1 MCEPERKVEAQRKSG
16 TPGKH
21 IPGVFSSV
29 YDLEGKMK
37 KFVSVLLLA
46 VMCTMM
52 LTSCG
57 AKKEEEPE
65 TYKIG
70 FIGPL
75 TGATS
80 MYGNAVMNGAAMY
93 FEELN
98 KNGGIN
104 GRQVEFITMDSEGD
118 KAKAKNAYER
128 LATVDEVCAIVGPVL
143 TGETE
148 VVAQAAAADGLPLI
162 TASATGDAL
171 SSYGDALFRTCF
183 KDSFQG
189 VKLADYAKEV
199 LGMSKVAV
207 LYANNDAYST
217 GLYEAFKDECSKI
230 GLEIVATESYAT
242 GDSDYKAQLTN
253 IANAAPEA
261 VFFPYYYAEC
271 YDAATQAR
279 DLGLTV
285 PFLGGDGFSALL
297 SYEGAD
303 MSVIEGFVYSDH
315 FSSEA
320 GNAEVN
326 AFAKAYNDK
335 YGYAALGF
343 SFLAYDAAMIVADAI
358 DKCDSADWDAIRNQM
373 KKTDMDCLTGH
384 YVFDAENNPIKQ
396 AAMIVIKNGE
406 GVFDRM
412 F

>member
-1 MCEPERKVEAQRKSG
+1 MLVDSFRRNRGAKAP
-16 TPGKH
+16 
-21 IPGVFSSV
+21 VFFNPIIW
-29 YDLEGKMK
+29 EEKMK
-37 KFVSVLLLA
+37 RLVSCFLLV
-46 VMCTMM
+46 VMFTMM

-57 AKKEEEPE
+57 AQKEEEAA
-65 TYKIG
+65 TFKIG

-80 MYGNAVMNGAAMY
+80 MYGNAVMNGAQMY
-93 FEELN
+93 FDEVN

-104 GRQVEFITMDSEGD
+104 GKQVEFITVDTEGD

-128 LATVDEVCAIVGPVL
+128 LVNVDEVCAIIGPVL

-148 VVAQAAAADGLPLI
+148 VVAQAAATDGIPCI
-162 TASATGDAL
+162 TASATGDGL
-171 SSYGDALFRTCF
+171 TSYGDALFRTCF

-189 VKLADYAKEV
+189 VKIADYVKEV
-199 LGMSKVAV
+199 LGLKTVAV
-207 LYANNDAYST
+207 LYANNDAYSN
-217 GLYEAFKDECSKI
+217 GLYEAFRDECSKI
-230 GLEIVATESYAT
+230 GLDIVATESYAT

-271 YDAATQAR
+271 YDAATQAK
-279 DLGLTV
+279 DLGLNV

-297 SYEGAD
+297 SYEGID
-303 MSVIEGFVYSDH
+303 KSVIEGFVYSDH

-320 GNAEVN
+320 GNDQVN
-326 AFAKAYNDK
+326 AFTKAYNDK
-335 YGYAALGF
+335 YGYPALGF
-343 SFLAYDAAMIVADAI
+343 SYLAYDAAMIVTDALT
-358 DKCDSADWDAIRNQM
+358 KCDSSDWDTLRETI
-373 KKTDMDCLTGH
+373 KKTDLDCLTGH
-384 YVFDAENNPIKQ
+384 YVFDADNNPIKQ
-396 AAMIVIKNGE
+396 AAMIVIKDGE

>member
-1 MCEPERKVEAQRKSG
+1 
-16 TPGKH
+16 
-21 IPGVFSSV
+21 
-29 YDLEGKMK
+29 MK
-37 KFVSVLLLA
+37 KFFSMLMIA
-46 VMCTMM
+46 VILCMM
-52 LTSCG
+52 LSSCG
-57 AKKEEEPE
+57 GKKEEEAS

-80 MYGNAVMNGAAMY
+80 MYGNAVMNGAQMY
-93 FEELN
+93 FDEVN

-104 GRQVEFITMDSEGD
+104 GKQVEFITVDSEGD

-128 LATVDEVCAIVGPVL
+128 LVNVDKVCAIVGPVL

-148 VVAQAAAADGLPLI
+148 VVAQAAAADGIPCI
-162 TASATGDAL
+162 TASATGDTL
-171 SSYGDALFRTCF
+171 TSYGDSLFRTCF

-189 VKLADYAKEV
+189 VKLADYFKEV
-199 LGMSKVAV
+199 LGFSKVAV
-207 LYANNDAYST
+207 LYANNDAYSN
-217 GLYEAFKDECSKI
+217 GLYEAFRDECSKI
-230 GLEIVATESYAT
+230 GVDIVATESYST
-242 GDSDYKAQLTN
+242 EESDYKAQLTN
-253 IANAAPEA
+253 IVAAQPEA
-261 VFFPYYYAEC
+261 LFFPYYYAEC
-271 YDAATQAR
+271 YDAATQAK
-279 DLGLTV
+279 DLGLNV

-326 AFAKAYNDK
+326 AFAKAYSDK
-335 YGYAALGF
+335 FGYPALGF
-343 SFLAYDAAMIVADAI
+343 SFLAYDAAMIVTAAI
-358 DKCDSADWDAIRNQM
+358 DECDSDNWDDIRETM

-384 YVFDAENNPIKQ
+384 YVFDSENNPIKQ
-396 AAMIVIKNGE
+396 AAMIIIKNGE

>member
-1 MCEPERKVEAQRKSG
+1 
-16 TPGKH
+16 
-21 IPGVFSSV
+21 
-29 YDLEGKMK
+29 MK
-37 KFVSVLLLA
+37 KVLSFLMIVILFS
-46 VMCTMM
+46 MF

-57 AKKEEEPE
+57 GKKEES
-65 TYKIG
+65 TNYKIG

-80 MYGNAVMNGAAMY
+80 MYGNAVMNGAQMY
-93 FEELN
+93 FDEIN

-104 GRQVEFITMDSEGD
+104 GKTIELIAVDTEGD

-128 LATVDEVCAIVGPVL
+128 LVNVDKVCAIVGPVL

-148 VVAQAAAADGLPLI
+148 VVAQAAAADGIPCI
-162 TASATGDAL
+162 TASATGDNL
-171 SSYGDALFRTCF
+171 TTYGDSLFRTCF

-199 LGMSKVAV
+199 LGLSKVSV
-207 LYANNDAYST
+207 LYANNDAYSN
-217 GLYEAFKDECSKI
+217 GLYEAFRDECSKI
-230 GLEIVATESYAT
+230 GLDIVDTESYTT
-242 GDSDYKAQLTN
+242 GESDYKAQLTN
-253 IANAAPEA
+253 IVNAQPEA
-261 VFFPYYYAEC
+261 LFFPYYYAEC
-271 YDAATQAR
+271 YDAATQAK
-279 DLGLTV
+279 DLGLNV

-320 GNAEVN
+320 GNAQVN
-326 AFAKAYNDK
+326 SFANAYSERF
-335 YGYAALGF
+335 GYPALGF

-358 DKCDSADWDAIRNQM
+358 DRCDSEEWNDIKEAM

-396 AAMIVIKNGE
+396 AAMIVIKNGV

>member
-1 MCEPERKVEAQRKSG
+1 
-16 TPGKH
+16 
-21 IPGVFSSV
+21 
-29 YDLEGKMK
+29 MK
-37 KFVSVLLLA
+37 KFLSVLLMA
-46 VMCTMM
+46 VMLMVM

-57 AKKEEEPE
+57 SEKEEEAE
-65 TYKIG
+65 SYKIG

-80 MYGNAVMNGAAMY
+80 MYGNAVMNGAQMY
-93 FEELN
+93 FDMIN
-98 KNGGIN
+98 SAGGVNGKAI
-104 GRQVEFITMDSEGD
+104 EFICVDTEGD

-128 LATVDEVCAIVGPVL
+128 LVNVDGVCAIVGPVL

-148 VVAQAAAADGLPLI
+148 VVAQAAAADGIPVI
-162 TASATGDAL
+162 TASATGDSL
-171 SSYGDALFRTCF
+171 TTYGDSLFRTCF

-199 LGMSKVAV
+199 LGMNNVAV
-207 LYANNDAYST
+207 LYANNDAYSK
-217 GLYEAFKDECSKI
+217 GLYEAFKDECASN
-230 GLEIVATESYAT
+230 GLNIVATESYAT

-261 VFFPYYYAEC
+261 LFFPYYYAEC
-271 YDAATQAR
+271 YDAATQAK
-279 DLGLTV
+279 DLGMTV

-326 AFAKAYNDK
+326 DFADAYNEK
-335 YGYAALGF
+335 YGYPALGF
-343 SFLAYDAAMIVADAI
+343 SFLAYDAAMIVVNAI
-358 DKCDSADWDAIRNQM
+358 DTCDSDEWDTIRETM
-373 KKTDMDCLTGH
+373 KKTNMDCLTGH
-384 YVFDAENNPIKQ
+384 YEFDEENNPIKQ
-396 AAMIVIKNGE
+396 AAMIVIKDGE